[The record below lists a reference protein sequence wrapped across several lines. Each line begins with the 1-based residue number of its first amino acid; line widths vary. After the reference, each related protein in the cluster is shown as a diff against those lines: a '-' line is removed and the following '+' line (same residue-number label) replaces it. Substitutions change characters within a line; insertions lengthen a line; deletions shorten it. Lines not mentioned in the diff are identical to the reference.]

1 MSDFRELGVIDFTP
15 ASNIS
20 IPKAKANIYDMQLA
34 SVLLNCVKDAIE
46 TENKLKDMFQ
56 FVKLQAQPMMQEN
69 GLYQWLVGG
78 RVIDVEYQ
86 FKPKSDLAKLSE
98 DITYIVLNTIKDD
111 PTDINLD
118 ETVAKKIE
126 EKLLDWWQKENA

>member
-20 IPKAKANIYDMQLA
+20 IPEANIYDMQLA

-78 RVIDVEYQ
+78 RVIDAEYQ
-86 FKPKSDLAKLSE
+86 FKPKEDITKLSE
-98 DITYIVLNTIKDD
+98 DITNIVLNAIKDD

-126 EKLLDWWQKENA
+126 EKLLDWWQKENT

>member
-15 ASNIS
+15 ASNVS
-20 IPKAKANIYDMQLA
+20 IPNANIYDMQLA

-86 FKPKSDLAKLSE
+86 FKPKEDLTKLSE
-98 DITYIVLNTIKDD
+98 DITNIVLNVIKDD

-118 ETVAKKIE
+118 ETISKKIE
-126 EKLLDWWQKENA
+126 EKLWDWWQKENA

>member
-1 MSDFRELGVIDFTP
+1 MSDFRELGVIEFTP
-15 ASNIS
+15 ASNVS
-20 IPKAKANIYDMQLA
+20 IPNANIYDMQLA

-78 RVIDVEYQ
+78 RVIDAEYQ
-86 FKPKSDLAKLSE
+86 FRPKADLTKLSE
-98 DITYIVLNTIKDD
+98 DITNIVLNVIKDD

-118 ETVAKKIE
+118 ETISKKIE
-126 EKLLDWWQKENA
+126 EKLWDWWQKENA

>member
-15 ASNIS
+15 ASNVS
-20 IPKAKANIYDMQLA
+20 IPNANIYDMQLA

-78 RVIDVEYQ
+78 RVIDAEYQ
-86 FKPKSDLAKLSE
+86 LKPKEDITKLSE
-98 DITYIVLNTIKDD
+98 DITYIILNMIKYD

-118 ETVAKKIE
+118 ETISKKIE
-126 EKLLDWWQKENA
+126 EKLWDWWQKENA

>member
-1 MSDFRELGVIDFTP
+1 MSNFRELGVIDFTP

-20 IPKAKANIYDMQLA
+20 IPEANIYDMQLA

-86 FKPKSDLAKLSE
+86 LQPRVDVSKLSE
-98 DITYIVLNTIKDD
+98 EITDIVLNVIKDD

-118 ETVAKKIE
+118 DTIAKKIE

>member
-1 MSDFRELGVIDFTP
+1 MSDFIELGVIDFTP
-15 ASNIS
+15 ASNVS
-20 IPKAKANIYDMQLA
+20 IPEANIYDMQLA
-34 SVLLNCVKDAIE
+34 SVLLECVKDAIE

-86 FKPKSDLAKLSE
+86 LQPKADISKLSE
-98 DITYIVLNTIKDD
+98 EITDIVLNAIKDD

-118 ETVAKKIE
+118 EIIAKKIE

>member
-20 IPKAKANIYDMQLA
+20 IPEANIYDMQLA

-78 RVIDVEYQ
+78 RVIDAEYQ
-86 FKPKSDLAKLSE
+86 FQPKEDITKLSE

-126 EKLLDWWQKENA
+126 EKLLDWWQKENT

>member
-20 IPKAKANIYDMQLA
+20 IPEANIYDMQLA

-78 RVIDVEYQ
+78 RVIDAEYQ
-86 FKPKSDLAKLSE
+86 FKPKEDITKLSE

>member
-1 MSDFRELGVIDFTP
+1 MSDFRELGVIEFTP
-15 ASNIS
+15 ASNVS
-20 IPKAKANIYDMQLA
+20 IPNANIYDMQLA

-78 RVIDVEYQ
+78 RVIDAEYQ
-86 FKPKSDLAKLSE
+86 FKPKADLTKLSE
-98 DITYIVLNTIKDD
+98 DITNIVLNVIKDD

-118 ETVAKKIE
+118 ETISKKIE
-126 EKLLDWWQKENA
+126 EKLWDWWQKENA

>member
-1 MSDFRELGVIDFTP
+1 MPDFRELGVIDFTP
-15 ASNIS
+15 ASNVS
-20 IPKAKANIYDMQLA
+20 IPNANIYDMQLA

-46 TENKLKDMFQ
+46 TENELKDMFQ
-56 FVKLQAQPMMQEN
+56 FVKLQTQPMMQEN

-78 RVIDVEYQ
+78 RVIDAEYQ
-86 FKPKSDLAKLSE
+86 FKPKEDITKLSE

-118 ETVAKKIE
+118 ETISKKIE
-126 EKLLDWWQKENA
+126 EKLWDWWQKENA

>member
-1 MSDFRELGVIDFTP
+1 MSDFRELGVIEFTP
-15 ASNIS
+15 ASNVS
-20 IPKAKANIYDMQLA
+20 IPNANIYDMQLA

-46 TENKLKDMFQ
+46 TENELKDMFQ
-56 FVKLQAQPMMQEN
+56 FVKLQTQPMMQEN

-78 RVIDVEYQ
+78 RVIDAEYQ
-86 FKPKSDLAKLSE
+86 FKPKEDITKLSE

-118 ETVAKKIE
+118 EAISKKIE
-126 EKLLDWWQKENA
+126 EKLWDWWQKENA

>member
-1 MSDFRELGVIDFTP
+1 MPDFRELGVIEFTP
-15 ASNIS
+15 ASNVS
-20 IPKAKANIYDMQLA
+20 IPNANIYDMQLA

-46 TENKLKDMFQ
+46 TENQLKDMFQ
-56 FVKLQAQPMMQEN
+56 FVKLQTQPMMQEN

-78 RVIDVEYQ
+78 RVIDAEYQ
-86 FKPKSDLAKLSE
+86 FKPKEDITKLSE
-98 DITYIVLNTIKDD
+98 DITNIVLNVIKDD

>member
-1 MSDFRELGVIDFTP
+1 MPDFRKLGVIEFTP
-15 ASNIS
+15 ASNVS
-20 IPKAKANIYDMQLA
+20 IPNANIYDMQLA

-46 TENKLKDMFQ
+46 TENELKDMFQ
-56 FVKLQAQPMMQEN
+56 FVKLQTQPMMQEN

-78 RVIDVEYQ
+78 RVIDAEYQ
-86 FKPKSDLAKLSE
+86 FKPKEDITKLSE

-118 ETVAKKIE
+118 ETISKKIE
-126 EKLLDWWQKENA
+126 EKLWDWWQKENA

>member
-1 MSDFRELGVIDFTP
+1 MSDFRELGVIEFTP
-15 ASNIS
+15 ASNVS
-20 IPKAKANIYDMQLA
+20 IPNANIYDMQLA

-78 RVIDVEYQ
+78 RVIDAEYQ
-86 FKPKSDLAKLSE
+86 FKPKEDITKLSE
-98 DITYIVLNTIKDD
+98 DITYIILNTIKDD

-118 ETVAKKIE
+118 ETISKKIE
-126 EKLLDWWQKENA
+126 EKLWDWWQKENA

>member
-1 MSDFRELGVIDFTP
+1 MSDFRELGVIEFTP
-15 ASNIS
+15 ASNVS
-20 IPKAKANIYDMQLA
+20 IPNANIYDMQLA

-46 TENKLKDMFQ
+46 TENELKDMFQ
-56 FVKLQAQPMMQEN
+56 FVKLQTQPMMQEN

-78 RVIDVEYQ
+78 RVIDAEYQ
-86 FKPKSDLAKLSE
+86 FKPKEDITKLSE

-118 ETVAKKIE
+118 ETISKKIE
-126 EKLLDWWQKENA
+126 EKLWDWWQKENA

>member
-20 IPKAKANIYDMQLA
+20 IPEANIYDMQLA

-78 RVIDVEYQ
+78 RVIDAEYQ
-86 FKPKSDLAKLSE
+86 FKPKEDITKLSE
-98 DITYIVLNTIKDD
+98 DITNIVLNAIKDD

-118 ETVAKKIE
+118 ETAAKKIE
-126 EKLLDWWQKENA
+126 EKLLDWWQKENT

>member
-15 ASNIS
+15 ASNVS
-20 IPKAKANIYDMQLA
+20 IPNANIYDMQLA

-78 RVIDVEYQ
+78 RVIDAEYQ
-86 FKPKSDLAKLSE
+86 FKPKEDITKLSE
-98 DITYIVLNTIKDD
+98 DITYIILNTIKDD

-118 ETVAKKIE
+118 ETISKKIE
-126 EKLLDWWQKENA
+126 EKLWDWWQKENA

>member
-20 IPKAKANIYDMQLA
+20 IPEANIYDMQLA

-78 RVIDVEYQ
+78 RVIDAEYQ
-86 FKPKSDLAKLSE
+86 FHPKADLTKLSE
-98 DITYIVLNTIKDD
+98 DITNIVLNAIKDD

>member
-1 MSDFRELGVIDFTP
+1 MPDFRELGVIDFTP
-15 ASNIS
+15 ASNVS
-20 IPKAKANIYDMQLA
+20 IPNANIYDMQLA

-78 RVIDVEYQ
+78 RVIDAEYQ
-86 FKPKSDLAKLSE
+86 FKPKEDITKLSE
-98 DITYIVLNTIKDD
+98 DITNIVLNTIKDD

-118 ETVAKKIE
+118 ETIAKKIE
-126 EKLLDWWQKENA
+126 EKLWDWWQKENA

>member
-1 MSDFRELGVIDFTP
+1 MSDFRELGVVEFTP

-20 IPKAKANIYDMQLA
+20 IPEANIYDMQLA
-34 SVLLNCVKDAIE
+34 SVLLECVKDAIE

-86 FKPKSDLAKLSE
+86 FQPKVDITKLSE
-98 DITYIVLNTIKDD
+98 DITNIVLNAIKDD

-126 EKLLDWWQKENA
+126 EKLWDWWQKENA

>member
-20 IPKAKANIYDMQLA
+20 IPEANIYDMQLA

-78 RVIDVEYQ
+78 RVIDAEYQ
-86 FKPKSDLAKLSE
+86 FKPKEDITKLSE

-126 EKLLDWWQKENA
+126 EKLLDWWQKENT